1 MNRYGL
7 GYGQLNKDEQLA
19 YELFED
25 AMKRYA
31 VSCDIS
37 KISRKVNI
45 MRVLTTV
52 LGDNPD
58 ILYFNKTR
66 IRTLENSFGRQ
77 VNFVGCLNKR
87 QAEQY
92 SKQLRDALEDAV
104 WEIDKAARDDKG
116 ILMGISEFL
125 QRNVKYDMD
134 ELKSLSRR
142 KSKSPMSHN
151 AYGALVNHR
160 AVCDGFSSA
169 FSLMAQYFGMK
180 CMIVEGNSSYR
191 SSSRIEHAWNI
202 IEYQGNCF
210 HIDVTWDANTYETL
224 KTYSYE
230 YFGLNDDEIA
240 IDHDWDCQ
248 TTPRCNS
255 QKLSYFTAN
264 NMYAY
269 SESQI
274 EDIAYKH
281 MKNGEKTFQL
291 KISPSVSLGND
302 AQNYLEEKIL
312 SASARN
318 GMTSQFH
325 YIWRQ
330 ATRYLI
336 VVLE

>member
-7 GYGQLNKDEQLA
+7 GYGRLNKDEQLA

-25 AMKRYA
+25 AMKQYA
-31 VSCDIS
+31 VSCDIT
-37 KISRKVNI
+37 KISRKINI

-66 IRTLENSFGRQ
+66 IRTLENFWGRQ
-77 VNFVGCLNKR
+77 MNFTGCLDKR

-92 SKQLRDALEDAV
+92 GKQLGEALEDAV
-104 WEIDKAARDDKG
+104 WKIDKGARDDRE
-116 ILMGISEFL
+116 ILMKISEFL
-125 QRNVKYDMD
+125 QKNVRYDMD
-134 ELKSLSRR
+134 ELKSLSRG
-142 KSKSPMSHN
+142 KSKSPVSHN

-169 FSLMAQYFGMK
+169 FSLLAQYFGMK

-191 SSSRIEHAWNI
+191 SSSRMEHAWNI
-202 IEYQGNCF
+202 VEYQGNCF

-224 KTYSYE
+224 NTYSYE

-240 IDHDWDCQ
+240 IDHEWDCQ
-248 TTPRCNS
+248 ITPRCNS
-255 QKLSYFTAN
+255 QKLSYFMAN

-274 EDIAYKH
+274 EDIVYKH
-281 MKNGEKTFQL
+281 MKNGEKAFQL
-291 KISPSVSLGND
+291 KISPSVPLGND
-302 AQNYLEEKIL
+302 AQKYLEEKTLHACARSGI
-312 SASARN
+312 ASR
-318 GMTSQFH
+318 FR
-325 YIWRQ
+325 YIWRE

-336 VVLE
+336 IILE